1 MKGSLGPVGA
11 GVSSLQSLGQPGGVV
26 GQQPPTSQPIIL
38 AANHHSNSGGL
49 PGISIAH
56 SQQQNL
62 NNNPSVVVS
71 SSVTQPLQQHQE
83 HPVTPKLA
91 KSNVTGVITGKIDF
105 SFDILKITRVVQG

>member
-1 MKGSLGPVGA
+1 MIKGSHSLGSIGSCGA
-11 GVSSLQSLGQPGGVV
+11 GGSGLQSFGQPGGVG

-38 AANHHSNSGGL
+38 TANHHSNSGGL

-71 SSVTQPLQQHQE
+71 SSVSQPLQQAL
-83 HPVTPKLA
+83 PVTPKLA
-91 KSNVTGVITGKIDF
+91 KSNVPGLITGTINIF
-105 SFDILKITRVVQG
+105 SF